1 MRGIRLIVLVAFIA
15 ALSACTTT
23 NTKRIDGMKA
33 DAKIGAGK
41 SVVILEADVELSE
54 LTASGLEETRV
65 DWTKAAEKFISDG
78 LHQEIAGRGAQI
90 KPVVK
95 IEDEAIADQVKQLE
109 LLSQTVGYSIVIFQ
123 ISPYGKLP
131 TKRKGFDW
139 TIGPNAKVLR
149 DAYGA
154 DYALITYVRDSY
166 STGGRKAL
174 AIFGMLAGAATGVGA
189 NVSLGQRIGY
199 TTLIDLSTGKVVWCN
214 FMASGAGDLREEKGA
229 KSVLKTLLSGLP
241 L

>member
-1 MRGIRLIVLVAFIA
+1 MRGIRLIVLVAFVA

-95 IEDEAIADQVKQLE
+95 IEDGIAVADRRLQHRHFSDFALWSVTY
-109 LLSQTVGYSIVIFQ
+109 QT
-123 ISPYGKLP
+123 
-131 TKRKGFDW
+131 
-139 TIGPNAKVLR
+139 
-149 DAYGA
+149 
-154 DYALITYVRDSY
+154 
-166 STGGRKAL
+166 
-174 AIFGMLAGAATGVGA
+174 
-189 NVSLGQRIGY
+189 
-199 TTLIDLSTGKVVWCN
+199 
-214 FMASGAGDLREEKGA
+214 
-229 KSVLKTLLSGLP
+229 
-241 L
+241 